1 MAEQCDRDAVFAL
14 LSQMGVGIYKLFSP
28 FVEVLIHDFSD
39 FEHSIIFIEGDVTG
53 RSVGGAATDLLLT
66 QAKNGN
72 TQRDFYNYRTTL
84 PNGKH
89 MKSCTMFLRDSD
101 GAAYGAFCINVDV
114 GAIEVMHKLMSGFLD
129 IEEDNGVSETLS
141 DDIQKTIRSILMETI
156 QETEKDI
163 PIMNRDEKVDLIA
176 RLDDKGVFQ
185 VKKAVPVLADELG
198 LSRATVYNYLTEARD
213 KQHNDGHQ
221 EKETEG
227 EKHGGV

>member
-1 MAEQCDRDAVFAL
+1 MLEHCEKEKVFAL
-14 LSQMGVGIYKLFSP
+14 LEQIGTGIHRLLYP
-28 FVEVLIHDFSD
+28 FAEVLIHDFSD
-39 FEHSIIFIEGDVTG
+39 FEHSIIFIEGGEITG

-72 TQRDFYNYRTTL
+72 TQSDFYNYRTAL

-89 MKSCTMFLRDSD
+89 MKSATMFLRDENGD
-101 GAAYGAFCINVDV
+101 AYGAFCINVDIS
-114 GAIEVMHKLMSGFLD
+114 ALETMHKLMGGFLD
-129 IEEDNGVSETLS
+129 MEAGNAVSETLS
-141 DDIQKTIRSILMETI
+141 DDIQKTIHSILMETI

-163 PIMNRDEKVDLIA
+163 PIMNRDEKINLIA

-213 KQHNDGHQ
+213 KQAA
-221 EKETEG
+221 ERS
-227 EKHGGV
+227 